1 MNELRLAAQLTH
13 VRFFFLVALGG
24 RYRQRDFLLF
34 LFPPSVTGHEAQ
46 LSVHRPINII
56 WPV

>member
-1 MNELRLAAQLTH
+1 MNELRLAAQLTD
-13 VRFFFLVALGG
+13 VRFFSLSRLADVTGSVISF
-24 RYRQRDFLLF
+24 F

-56 WPV
+56 WAV